1 MLHTFNIRQDMNTL
15 RALSAITLSCAFSLC
30 AIGSSNAADLGER
43 DALISRIT
51 RLQVNSALLIQANPA
66 MASALDFVR
75 QANPG
80 LSDADW
86 RTITEEIGDVM
97 SQRMSQAGNPMFTA
111 YRTVLEPLSDTDLA
125 KLEALL
131 ADPAY
136 RKFSDALTSQAGQQ
150 AIVRGMIENS
160 PWMPVALNLAL
171 RKRGLKEVH

>member
-1 MLHTFNIRQDMNTL
+1 MLPTFNIRQDMKPL
-15 RALSAITLSCAFSLC
+15 RALSALTLSCALSLC
-30 AIGSSNAADLGER
+30 LVGSSNAAEGGR

-51 RLQVNSALLIQANPA
+51 RLQVNAALLVKANPA
-66 MASALDFVR
+66 MVSAFDFVR
-75 QANPG
+75 QSNPG
-80 LSDADW
+80 LSEAEW
-86 RTITEEIGDVM
+86 GTITDEIGSVM
-97 SQRMSQAGNPMFTA
+97 VERMSHPGNPMFTA
-111 YRTVLEPLSDTDLA
+111 YRTVLEALSDTELA

-150 AIVRGMIENS
+150 AVIQGMIENS